1 METAAGSVS
10 YDRIAAQYEQ
20 VRGGMARA
28 RQLAAA
34 VAPWLAPAS
43 TVCDV
48 GAGTGVVTELLCAAG
63 MRVAAFD
70 LSAQMLRR
78 AGTRLPGRVA
88 VADAVALPLADAS
101 VDAVVY
107 LWVLHHV
114 GDLAAAL
121 GEARRVLR
129 PGGRAVCISG
139 LALPLPDDIDPIFR
153 RLNQA
158 LRPGQMDHTAAVTR
172 AAASAGL
179 LVLAE
184 DTAVIEFETSPNALA
199 AAIEQ
204 RLFAYLWDIDD
215 ATWEKVVQPEVDA
228 LRSLA
233 NPGRTR
239 RRRASHPLRVW
250 QAPATGRR

>member
-1 METAAGSVS
+1 MS

-20 VRGGMARA
+20 VRGGTARA

-78 AGTRLPGRVA
+78 AWTRLPGRVA

-233 NPGRTR
+233 NPGRAR